1 MSNNT
6 SIIPYYVEKDLPFAV
21 NAQLVELPEE
31 AQREF
36 LIEYRRKA
44 KNVVL
49 AYVLQ
54 FLLNVVSPHYIYLDK
69 FITQLIY
76 WFTLGGFGFWF
87 FIDIFRMPDLVKN
100 RNKEI
105 ADECLRYV
113 MHRYKGQT
121 KTPKMQGNYMPNM
134 PQPRQLGTPQYDP
147 MRPSVE
153 SLQMSYLVD
162 YNFKTWQAVGET
174 QYDWANG
181 SSEREFK
188 LASGT
193 DVIFLTLKRE
203 GMYLNCYVGNLVNL
217 YSIDQTIDSQINQ
230 YGNPPAQISQGDFTL
245 YRDNSYNGLS
255 FEKTINAN
263 PIKVIIWDYYDNTRK
278 IRLRIEQS
286 GKQQFKAVLSQVANE
301 IDFSDILPMGSN

>member
-21 NAQLVELPEE
+21 TAQLAELPEE

-49 AYVLQ
+49 AYVLH
-54 FLLNVVSPHYIYLDK
+54 LMLPAHYIYLDK
-69 FITQLIY
+69 FITQLLF
-76 WFTLGGFGFWF
+76 WFTFGGFGIWWLV
-87 FIDIFRMPDLVKN
+87 DLFRMPTLVQD
-100 RNKEI
+100 RNKDI

-113 MHRYKGQT
+113 MHRFKGQ
-121 KTPKMQGNYMPNM
+121 PKPMAKGNYMPNT
-134 PQPRQLGTPQYDP
+134 PQPRQLGIPQYDP

-153 SLQMSYLVD
+153 SLQLSYLVD
-162 YNFKTWQAVGET
+162 YNFKTWQAVGEI
-174 QYDWANG
+174 QYDWSNG
-181 SSEREFK
+181 GSEREFK
-188 LASGT
+188 LASGS
-193 DVIFLTLKRE
+193 DVVILTLKRE

-230 YGNPPAQISQGDFTL
+230 TGNPPAQISQGDFTL
-245 YRDNSYNGLS
+245 YRDNRFDGIS
-255 FEKTINAN
+255 FDKATGGSPA
-263 PIKVIIWDYYDNTRK
+263 KVIIWDYYDNSRK

-286 GKQQFKAVLSQVANE
+286 GKQQFKAVLAQVANE
-301 IDFSDILPMGSN
+301 IDFSDILPMG

>member
-21 NAQLVELPEE
+21 TAQLAELPEE

-49 AYVLQ
+49 AYVLH
-54 FLLNVVSPHYIYLDK
+54 LMLPAHYIYLDK
-69 FITQLIY
+69 FVTQLLF
-76 WFTLGGFGFWF
+76 WFTFGGFGIWWLV
-87 FIDIFRMPDLVKN
+87 DLFRMPTLVQD

-113 MHRYKGQT
+113 MHRFKGQSKPAT
-121 KTPKMQGNYMPNM
+121 KGNYMPNT
-134 PQPRQLGTPQYDP
+134 PQPRQLGIPQYDP

-153 SLQMSYLVD
+153 SLQLSYLVD
-162 YNFKTWQAVGET
+162 YNFKTWQAVGEI
-174 QYDWANG
+174 QYDWSNG
-181 SSEREFK
+181 GSEREFR
-188 LASGT
+188 LASGN
-193 DVIFLTLKRE
+193 DVVILTLKRE

-230 YGNPPAQISQGDFTL
+230 TGNPPAQISQGDFTL
-245 YRDNSYNGLS
+245 YRDNRFDGMGFDKSTGS
-255 FEKTINAN
+255 SPT
-263 PIKVIIWDYYDNTRK
+263 KVIIWDYYDNSRK

-286 GKQQFKAVLSQVANE
+286 GKQQFKAVLAQVANE
-301 IDFSDILPMGSN
+301 IDFSDILPMG